1 MGCVAVPMGES
12 TLTRYLYPGWGV
24 GGGRGMG
31 EVLGVGGGIWELF
44 VLASVHLSVCVSS
57 YCLDIF

>member
-12 TLTRYLYPGWGV
+12 TLTRYLYPGWE
-24 GGGRGMG
+24 GRGRG
-31 EVLGVGGGIWELF
+31 EVLGVGGGWGIWELF
-44 VLASVHLSVCVSS
+44 VLASVHLSVCVSR